1 MQLLYF
7 CFIRNIKKQRIND
20 KPLIIPIKK
29 DRSGY
34 FVKKANLNCINKFQ
48 SDNEKERS
56 QNYTK
61 KWIEIINKIEAN
73 KFDIKCK

>member
-1 MQLLYF
+1 MVILS
-7 CFIRNIKKQRIND
+7 RKQILD
-20 KPLIIPIKK
+20 
-29 DRSGY
+29 
-34 FVKKANLNCINKFQ
+34 CINKFQ

>member
-34 FVKKANLNCINKFQ
+34 FVKKANFKLYK
-48 SDNEKERS
+48 
-56 QNYTK
+56 
-61 KWIEIINKIEAN
+61 
-73 KFDIKCK
+73 